1 MDRHDRH
8 HHHYPRVGQDLGG
21 LVGLER
27 YGMQGRGEW
36 VAAMPQPPGW
46 LELQAAAILLGVDH
60 EYPTGPDHQV
70 DAPMA
75 IKQQSLGGL
84 LIVGDDEHVG
94 A

>member
-1 MDRHDRH
+1 
-8 HHHYPRVGQDLGG
+8 
-21 LVGLER
+21 
-27 YGMQGRGEW
+27 
-36 VAAMPQPPGW
+36 MPQPPGW

-70 DAPMA
+70 NAPMA